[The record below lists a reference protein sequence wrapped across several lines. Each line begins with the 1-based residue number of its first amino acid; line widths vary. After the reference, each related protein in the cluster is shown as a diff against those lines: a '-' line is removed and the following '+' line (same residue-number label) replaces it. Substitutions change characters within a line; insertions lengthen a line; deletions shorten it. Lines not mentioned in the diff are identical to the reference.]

1 MEPFRMEI
9 HRRIFEEIRGVGN
22 LSATDSMVTLQ
33 ERMVNL
39 IGQLT
44 MPVSEVALVLQHHI
58 QGLLGSLSEYASKT
72 GAAISERVSQ
82 PWPIEQTAEIN
93 QSPVAFDVEKVL
105 KIVDQDRM
113 DILSTLIRVT
123 LVETEMDL
131 IEGILALRAWEQLVR
146 QQLSEATGPGQ
157 LFSPLELPE
166 EW

>member
-1 MEPFRMEI
+1 
-9 HRRIFEEIRGVGN
+9 
-22 LSATDSMVTLQ
+22 ATDSMVTLQ

-44 MPVSEVALVLQHHI
+44 MPVAEVALVLQHHI
-58 QGLLGSLSEYASKT
+58 QGLLGSLNEYVEKT
-72 GAAISERVSQ
+72 GASINERVAQ
-82 PWPIEQTAEIN
+82 PWPIEENEVNHNPIT
-93 QSPVAFDVEKVL
+93 FDVEKVL

-131 IEGILALRAWEQLVR
+131 VEGILALRSWEQLVR
-146 QQLSEATGPGQ
+146 QQLADATGPGQ
-157 LFSPLELPE
+157 LFSPIELPE

>member
-1 MEPFRMEI
+1 M
-9 HRRIFEEIRGVGN
+9 
-22 LSATDSMVTLQ
+22 SATDSMVTIQ

-58 QGLLGSLSEYASKT
+58 QGLLGSLNEYVEKT
-72 GAAISERVSQ
+72 GASISDQVAH
-82 PWPIEQTAEIN
+82 PWPIESQTRTSENMIT
-93 QSPVAFDVEKVL
+93 FDVEKVL

-131 IEGILALRAWEQLVR
+131 VEGILALRAWEQLVR
-146 QQLSEATGPGQ
+146 QQLAEATVPGQ
-157 LFSPLELPE
+157 FFSPLEFPD

>member
-1 MEPFRMEI
+1 M
-9 HRRIFEEIRGVGN
+9 
-22 LSATDSMVTLQ
+22 SATDSMVTLQ

-44 MPVSEVALVLQHHI
+44 MPVAEVALVLQHHI
-58 QGLLGSLSEYASKT
+58 QGLLGSLNEYVEKT
-72 GAAISERVSQ
+72 GASITDQVAQ
-82 PWPIEQTAEIN
+82 PWPIEENNVDHNPI
-93 QSPVAFDVEKVL
+93 SFDVEKVL

-131 IEGILALRAWEQLVR
+131 VEGILALRSWEQLVR
-146 QQLSEATGPGQ
+146 QQLADASGPGQ
-157 LFSPLELPE
+157 LFSPIELPD

>member
-1 MEPFRMEI
+1 M
-9 HRRIFEEIRGVGN
+9 
-22 LSATDSMVTLQ
+22 SATDSMVTLQ

-58 QGLLGSLSEYASKT
+58 QGLLGSLNEYAQKT
-72 GAAISERVSQ
+72 GASINDRVRQ
-82 PWPIEQTAEIN
+82 PWPIESQTQISEN
-93 QSPVAFDVEKVL
+93 LVTFDVEKVL

-131 IEGILALRAWEQLVR
+131 VEAILALRAWEQLVR
-146 QQLSEATGPGQ
+146 QQLAEATGPGQ
-157 LFSPLELPE
+157 LFSPLEFPE

>member
-1 MEPFRMEI
+1 M
-9 HRRIFEEIRGVGN
+9 
-22 LSATDSMVTLQ
+22 SATDSMVTLQ

-58 QGLLGSLSEYASKT
+58 QGLLGSLNEYAQKT
-72 GAAISERVSQ
+72 GASISDRVRQ
-82 PWPIEQTAEIN
+82 PWPIESQTEPSENMI
-93 QSPVAFDVEKVL
+93 SFDVEKVL

-123 LVETEMDL
+123 LVGTEMDL
-131 IEGILALRAWEQLVR
+131 VEGILALRAWEQLVR
-146 QQLSEATGPGQ
+146 QQLAEATGPGQ
-157 LFSPLELPE
+157 LFSPLEFPE

>member
-1 MEPFRMEI
+1 M
-9 HRRIFEEIRGVGN
+9 
-22 LSATDSMVTLQ
+22 SATDSMVTLQ

-58 QGLLGSLSEYASKT
+58 QGLLGSLNEYAQKT
-72 GAAISERVSQ
+72 GASISDRVRQ
-82 PWPIEQTAEIN
+82 PWPIESQTQTSGNMI
-93 QSPVAFDVEKVL
+93 SFDVEKVL

-131 IEGILALRAWEQLVR
+131 VEGILALRAWEQLVR
-146 QQLSEATGPGQ
+146 QQLAEATGPGQ
-157 LFSPLELPE
+157 LFSPLEFPE

>member
-1 MEPFRMEI
+1 M
-9 HRRIFEEIRGVGN
+9 
-22 LSATDSMVTLQ
+22 SATDSMVTLQ

-58 QGLLGSLSEYASKT
+58 QGLLGSLNEYASTT
-72 GAAISERVSQ
+72 GASISERVAQ
-82 PWPIEQTAEIN
+82 PWPIDESHSTNMN
-93 QSPVAFDVEKVL
+93 QSSFDVEKVL
-105 KIVDQDRM
+105 NIVDQDRM

-131 IEGILALRAWEQLVR
+131 VEGILALRAWEQLVR
-146 QQLSEATGPGQ
+146 QQLAEATGPGQ
-157 LFSPLELPE
+157 LFSPLELPD

>member
-1 MEPFRMEI
+1 M
-9 HRRIFEEIRGVGN
+9 
-22 LSATDSMVTLQ
+22 SATDSMVTLQ

-44 MPVSEVALVLQHHI
+44 MPVAEVALVLQHHI
-58 QGLLGSLSEYASKT
+58 QGLLGSLNEYVKKT
-72 GAAISERVSQ
+72 GASISEQVAQ
-82 PWPIEQTAEIN
+82 PWPIEENNVEHNSI
-93 QSPVAFDVEKVL
+93 SFDVEKVL

-131 IEGILALRAWEQLVR
+131 VEGILALRSWEQLVR
-146 QQLSEATGPGQ
+146 QQLADATGPGQ
-157 LFSPLELPE
+157 LFSPIELPE

>member
-1 MEPFRMEI
+1 
-9 HRRIFEEIRGVGN
+9 
-22 LSATDSMVTLQ
+22 MVTLQ

-44 MPVSEVALVLQHHI
+44 MPVAEVALVLQHHI
-58 QGLLGSLSEYASKT
+58 QGLLGSLNEYVEKT
-72 GAAISERVSQ
+72 GASINERVAQ
-82 PWPIEQTAEIN
+82 PWPIEVNNVDPNPI
-93 QSPVAFDVEKVL
+93 SFDVEKVL

-131 IEGILALRAWEQLVR
+131 VEGILALRSWEQLVR
-146 QQLSEATGPGQ
+146 QQLADATGRGQ
-157 LFSPLELPE
+157 LFSPIEIPE

>member
-1 MEPFRMEI
+1 M
-9 HRRIFEEIRGVGN
+9 
-22 LSATDSMVTLQ
+22 SATDSMVTLQ

-44 MPVSEVALVLQHHI
+44 MPVAEVALVLQHHI
-58 QGLLGSLSEYASKT
+58 QGLLGSLNEYVEKT
-72 GAAISERVSQ
+72 GASITDQVAQ
-82 PWPIEQTAEIN
+82 PWPIEENNVDHNPIT
-93 QSPVAFDVEKVL
+93 FDVEKVL

-131 IEGILALRAWEQLVR
+131 VEGILALRSWEQLVR
-146 QQLSEATGPGQ
+146 QQLADASGPGQ
-157 LFSPLELPE
+157 LFSPIELPD

>member
-1 MEPFRMEI
+1 
-9 HRRIFEEIRGVGN
+9 
-22 LSATDSMVTLQ
+22 MVTLQ

-44 MPVSEVALVLQHHI
+44 MPVAEVALVLQHHI
-58 QGLLGSLSEYASKT
+58 QGLLGSLNEYVEKT
-72 GAAISERVSQ
+72 GASINERVAQ
-82 PWPIEQTAEIN
+82 PWPIEENNVDPNPI
-93 QSPVAFDVEKVL
+93 SFDVEKVL

-131 IEGILALRAWEQLVR
+131 VEGILALRSWEQLVR
-146 QQLSEATGPGQ
+146 QQLADATGPGQ
-157 LFSPLELPE
+157 LFSPIELPD

>member
-1 MEPFRMEI
+1 
-9 HRRIFEEIRGVGN
+9 
-22 LSATDSMVTLQ
+22 MVTLQ

-44 MPVSEVALVLQHHI
+44 MPVAEVALVLQHHI
-58 QGLLGSLSEYASKT
+58 QGLLGSLNEYVEKT
-72 GAAISERVSQ
+72 GASISDQVAQ
-82 PWPIEQTAEIN
+82 PWPIEENNVDHNPI
-93 QSPVAFDVEKVL
+93 SFDVEKVL

-131 IEGILALRAWEQLVR
+131 VEGILALRSWEQLVR
-146 QQLSEATGPGQ
+146 QQLADATGPGQ
-157 LFSPLELPE
+157 LFSPIELPD

>member
-1 MEPFRMEI
+1 M
-9 HRRIFEEIRGVGN
+9 
-22 LSATDSMVTLQ
+22 SATDSMVTLQ

-58 QGLLGSLSEYASKT
+58 QGLLGSLNEYAEKT
-72 GAAISERVSQ
+72 GATISERVSH
-82 PWPIEQTAEIN
+82 PWPIEERESN
-93 QSPVAFDVEKVL
+93 QSPITFDVEKVL

-123 LVETEMDL
+123 LVETSMDL
-131 IEGILALRAWEQLVR
+131 VEGILALRAWEQLVR
-146 QQLSEATGPGQ
+146 QQLADAEGPGQ

>member
-1 MEPFRMEI
+1 M
-9 HRRIFEEIRGVGN
+9 
-22 LSATDSMVTLQ
+22 SATDSMVTLK

-58 QGLLGSLSEYASKT
+58 QGLLGSLNEYAQKT
-72 GAAISERVSQ
+72 GASISDRVRQ
-82 PWPIEQTAEIN
+82 PWPIESQTQTSENMI
-93 QSPVAFDVEKVL
+93 SFDVDKVL

-131 IEGILALRAWEQLVR
+131 VEGILALRAWEQLVR
-146 QQLSEATGPGQ
+146 QQLAEATGPGQ
-157 LFSPLELPE
+157 LFSPLEFPE

>member
-1 MEPFRMEI
+1 M
-9 HRRIFEEIRGVGN
+9 
-22 LSATDSMVTLQ
+22 SATDSMVTLQ

-44 MPVSEVALVLQHHI
+44 MPVAEVALVLQHHI
-58 QGLLGSLSEYASKT
+58 QGLLGSLNEYVEKT
-72 GAAISERVSQ
+72 GASISDQVAQ
-82 PWPIEQTAEIN
+82 PWPIEENNVDNNPII
-93 QSPVAFDVEKVL
+93 FDIEKVL

-131 IEGILALRAWEQLVR
+131 VEGILALRSWEQLVR
-146 QQLSEATGPGQ
+146 QQLADATGPGQ
-157 LFSPLELPE
+157 LFSPIELPD

>member
-1 MEPFRMEI
+1 M
-9 HRRIFEEIRGVGN
+9 
-22 LSATDSMVTLQ
+22 SATDSMVTLQ

-44 MPVSEVALVLQHHI
+44 MPVAEVALVLQHHI
-58 QGLLGSLSEYASKT
+58 QGLLGSLNEYVEKT
-72 GAAISERVSQ
+72 GASISEQVAQ
-82 PWPIEQTAEIN
+82 PWPIEKNNVDQNPI
-93 QSPVAFDVEKVL
+93 SFDVEKVL

-131 IEGILALRAWEQLVR
+131 VEGILALRSWEQLVR
-146 QQLSEATGPGQ
+146 QQLADATGPGQ
-157 LFSPLELPE
+157 LFSPIELPD

>member
-1 MEPFRMEI
+1 
-9 HRRIFEEIRGVGN
+9 
-22 LSATDSMVTLQ
+22 MVTLQ

-44 MPVSEVALVLQHHI
+44 MPVAEVALVLQHHI
-58 QGLLGSLSEYASKT
+58 QGLLGSLNEYVEKT
-72 GAAISERVSQ
+72 GASINERVAQ
-82 PWPIEQTAEIN
+82 PWPIEENNVDQNPI
-93 QSPVAFDVEKVL
+93 SFDVEKVL

-131 IEGILALRAWEQLVR
+131 VEGILALRSWEQLVR
-146 QQLSEATGPGQ
+146 QQLADATGPGQ
-157 LFSPLELPE
+157 LFSPIELPE

>member
-1 MEPFRMEI
+1 M
-9 HRRIFEEIRGVGN
+9 
-22 LSATDSMVTLQ
+22 SATDSMVTLQ

-58 QGLLGSLSEYASKT
+58 QGLLGSLNEYAQKT
-72 GAAISERVSQ
+72 GASISDRVRL
-82 PWPIEQTAEIN
+82 PWPIESQTQTSENMI
-93 QSPVAFDVEKVL
+93 SFDVEKVL

-131 IEGILALRAWEQLVR
+131 VEGILALRAWEQLVR
-146 QQLSEATGPGQ
+146 QQLAEAAGPGQ
-157 LFSPLELPE
+157 LFSPLEFPE